1 MKYQAPA
8 QLQERSLISNDFRK
22 GTVLQKL
29 TEGAVLQKGD
39 GSSKVLHKIM
49 FCIVTNR
56 ILKYGNSNMANP
68 ESCLHYEN
76 MRAVPQP
83 EK

>member
-1 MKYQAPA
+1 
-8 QLQERSLISNDFRK
+8 
-22 GTVLQKL
+22 
-29 TEGAVLQKGD
+29 
-39 GSSKVLHKIM
+39 
-49 FCIVTNR
+49 VTNR